1 MKKTFPQF
9 TDKEMAI
16 LGSCLAQR
24 LGVKLKWKFME
35 CEALIYISG
44 NEDKIIAVIDSITQ
58 EGMDRFNIR
67 NACKSL
73 KRKLMNYK
81 GK

>member
-16 LGSCLAQR
+16 LGSCLAQK
-24 LGVKLKWKFME
+24 LGAKLKWKFME
-35 CEALIYISG
+35 YEALIYIPG

-73 KRKLMNYK
+73 KRKLINYK
-81 GK
+81 EK